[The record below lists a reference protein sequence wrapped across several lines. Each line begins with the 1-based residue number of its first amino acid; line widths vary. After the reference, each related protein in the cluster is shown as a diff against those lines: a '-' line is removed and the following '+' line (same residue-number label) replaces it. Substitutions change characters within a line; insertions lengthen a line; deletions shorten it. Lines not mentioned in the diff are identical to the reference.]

1 VSCDYKPIYL
11 EYNPGIVASGLKI
24 VSRSLYPGEKE
35 VILFPISFSI

>member
-1 VSCDYKPIYL
+1 MSGKE

-35 VILFPISFSI
+35 VIKYVNTSSI